1 MKKKRLL
8 PTTPNTYLAQFIS
21 RFLYSLSL
29 SIIFVSI
36 KNLSLFAPEKK
47 QLILK
52 VKKSIILEC
61 LYFPTCPHTEKK
73 NHKFISHDY

>member
-1 MKKKRLL
+1 MKKKKITTNNPQYL
-8 PTTPNTYLAQFIS
+8 PSSIYFSIS
-21 RFLYSLSL
+21 LLSL